1 MSRSLSV
8 YDQIRV
14 TRKIYGLERMWG
26 SEKVSKKRGQLTVVN
41 NGNDAPN
48 SDRNTELAAKT
59 EAA

>member
-1 MSRSLSV
+1 
-8 YDQIRV
+8 
-14 TRKIYGLERMWG
+14 MWV

-48 SDRNTELAAKT
+48 SDRNTEFAANT